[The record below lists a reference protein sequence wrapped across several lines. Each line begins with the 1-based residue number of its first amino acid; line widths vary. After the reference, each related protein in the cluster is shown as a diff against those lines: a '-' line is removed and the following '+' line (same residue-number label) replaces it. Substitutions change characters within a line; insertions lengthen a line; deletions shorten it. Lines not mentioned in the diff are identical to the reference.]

1 MVKHKTDIIYLNIRE
16 NMNGVKLQLGLSMHP
31 GILILTMIQKQ
42 TQTHSISILSLLRFI
57 DRDLP
62 PRNQRS
68 KVYGGH
74 LNEYD
79 ECGGSGELCEK
90 LRAKLYMSGHF
101 YWLSAELA

>member
-16 NMNGVKLQLGLSMHP
+16 NMNGKKLQLGLSMHP

-79 ECGGSGELCEK
+79 ECRGSGELCEK
-90 LRAKLYMSGHF
+90 LRENCTCLVTFIG
-101 YWLSAELA
+101 